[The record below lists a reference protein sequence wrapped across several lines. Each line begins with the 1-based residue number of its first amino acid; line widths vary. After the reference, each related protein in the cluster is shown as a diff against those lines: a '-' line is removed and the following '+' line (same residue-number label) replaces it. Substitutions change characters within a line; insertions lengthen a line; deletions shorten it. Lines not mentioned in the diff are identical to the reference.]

1 MCSAASKSRCVWVSG
16 QFSQKSRCVPR
27 ACSRPQQPNAGEF
40 SDNVAMSTSSYR
52 PWALYLVT
60 FLTALL
66 VATSAVYWMLGLA
79 GVAGQ
84 RMQTAPVMVALPAPD
99 AKDLAR
105 ALGGELASQA
115 KPAETTSNQ
124 YQLLGVVAGP
134 VGKGYALLAVGGA
147 PPKAYT
153 VGSDV
158 GEGQVLQSVSA
169 RGVKIGSSL
178 QSAAT
183 VELSLPKPAGV

>member
-1 MCSAASKSRCVWVSG
+1 
-16 QFSQKSRCVPR
+16 
-27 ACSRPQQPNAGEF
+27 
-40 SDNVAMSTSSYR
+40 MSTPSLR

-66 VATSAVYWMLGLA
+66 AAASAAYWVLGVA

-84 RMQTAPVMVALPAPD
+84 PSPRASVLTVPHAPD

-105 ALGGELASQA
+105 ALGGDLALQT
-115 KPAETTSNQ
+115 KPVETTSTQ

-134 VGKGYALLAVGGA
+134 VGKGYALLVVGGA

-153 VGSDV
+153 VGSAI

-169 RGVKIGSSL
+169 RGAKIGSAL
-178 QSAAT
+178 QGPAT
-183 VELSLPKPAGV
+183 VELNLPKLPGA

>member
-1 MCSAASKSRCVWVSG
+1 
-16 QFSQKSRCVPR
+16 
-27 ACSRPQQPNAGEF
+27 
-40 SDNVAMSTSSYR
+40 MSTPSPR
-52 PWALYLVT
+52 PLALYLVT

-66 VATSAVYWMLGLA
+66 AAASAAYWVLGVA

-84 RMQTAPVMVALPAPD
+84 RTQAASVLAGPTAPD

-105 ALGGELASQA
+105 ALGGDLALQA
-115 KPAETTSNQ
+115 KPVETTSTQ

-134 VGKGYALLAVGGA
+134 VGKGYALLVVGGA

-153 VGSDV
+153 VGSAI

-169 RGVKIGSSL
+169 RGAKIGSAL
-178 QSAAT
+178 QGPAT
-183 VELSLPKPAGV
+183 VELSLPKPPGA

>member
-1 MCSAASKSRCVWVSG
+1 MGRYFWINA
-16 QFSQKSRCVPR
+16 QFSQKSGSVPL
-27 ACSRPQQPNAGEF
+27 CSITATAIQHHRNAGKF
-40 SDNVAMSTSSYR
+40 SDNRRMSTHSTR

-66 VATSAVYWMLGLA
+66 AAFSAVYWVFGVA

-84 RMQTAPVMVALPAPD
+84 RTQASSAMVAPPVAD

-105 ALGGELASQA
+105 ALGGDLAVQA
-115 KPAETTSNQ
+115 KPVETTSTQ

-134 VGKGYALLAVGGA
+134 VGKGYALMVVGSA

-153 VGSDV
+153 VGSELGD
-158 GEGQVLQSVSA
+158 GQVLQSVSA
-169 RGVKIGSSL
+169 RGARIGRTL
-178 QSAAT
+178 QGEAA
-183 VELSLPKPAGV
+183 VELSLPKLPGA